1 MLMAEARD
9 IAARWLQAFNAHDE
23 SAARALNAS
32 NIRFQAPG
40 GVRLEGR
47 DAVASYNEA
56 WLNGFP
62 DAWMTVENELVSGPW
77 VVQECIFEGTHTGP
91 FEGPA
96 GAIPATGRK
105 VAGKCVQIG
114 RYENGLATDVRLYY
128 DQMELITQLGL
139 MPEPAAAATS

>member
-1 MLMAEARD
+1 MRRRCND
-9 IAARWLQAFNAHDE
+9 RGK

-47 DAVASYNEA
+47 EAVASYNEA

-105 VAGKCVQIG
+105 VVGKCVQIG

-139 MPEPAAAATS
+139 MPEPATAATS